1 MEDLDKLKKKID
13 QLEDDIEDLEGDL
26 DNEQKKRREA
36 ESAKSE
42 LEGMLSE
49 KDKVIE
55 DAKQNLSFAEKQ
67 LSKSQKEV
75 DTIAKSMHFVS
86 EILNAKSENDNE
98 QSDFAK
104 LFRIVD
110 DIVSFVID
118 YVDFTKRVFNFD
130 PLHLTDKE
138 TNEEIDVSIEL
149 YTWAFQT
156 KKPWL
161 RGKKSIAFVGEF
173 SAGKT
178 SIVNRLLGQNV
189 NDKNDKGLL
198 YTSAKAATAVP
209 TYVIGGDKERF
220 NFVTKDDELKILS
233 KETFT
238 SASKEVMDKIEG
250 LPNLVKYFIMYQRL
264 PALDRFSI
272 LDTPGFNS
280 NDSADANRTMEVI
293 NECDALFWVIDVNA
307 GTVNK
312 SSLKVIKEGYSSF
325 KPLYVVINKT
335 DTKSSGEVSAVVS
348 KVQGDFNRAGI
359 SVTGIICFGF
369 KSDLA
374 TLINPIAAIEKKD
387 DFDWILDYV
396 DKDVKDSVKV
406 LQQKYKEV
414 DKESRDWSE
423 EVAETIKILENNFGV
438 ITSDAEE
445 VHGAI
450 CDSKRNLSFTGDY
463 KISPAQG
470 EYLIETVENLSDV
483 VELQKRNIGIFK
495 DHVEANQKAEQE
507 FQNIKSDLKDAKA
520 LQERFKKLLGEYK
533 KCANLVAPPN
543 FEKNEVENYQKQ
555 NGSGYVTSTTENQ
568 SQVYTATSTSSPRD
582 TPNVNNEVEK
592 EVREPQAQ
600 TVVFSNITLKRDYS
614 SQEWRLTVSDA
625 HLMTTSFNSPK
636 GGAFFMFKCYGDR
649 LKNMGGT
656 GFPSGVAEVNGP
668 SIYVSEGYWSVT
680 FNVVDGSYAFTK
692 K

>member
-1 MEDLDKLKKKID
+1 MEDLDKLKKKIG
-13 QLEDDIEDLEGDL
+13 QLEDDIEDLEADL
-26 DNEQKKRREA
+26 DKEQKKRREA

-55 DAKQNLSFAEKQ
+55 DAKQNLSLAENQ

-98 QSDFAK
+98 QSDGAR
-104 LFRIVD
+104 LFRAVD
-110 DIVSFVID
+110 DIVSFVTDD
-118 YVDFTKRVFNFD
+118 YVDFSKRVFYFN
-130 PLHLTDKE
+130 PLCFTSKE
-138 TNEEIDVSIEL
+138 TNEERDLYPDL

-156 KKPWL
+156 KKSWL

-220 NFVTKDDELKILS
+220 LFVTKDDELKILS
-233 KETFT
+233 KETFA

-264 PALDRFSI
+264 PALGRFSI

-312 SSLKVIKEGYSSF
+312 SSLKVIKDGYTSS

-335 DTKSSGEVSAVVS
+335 DTKSSGEVDSVVR
-348 KVQGDFNRAGI
+348 KVSGDFKKAGVP
-359 SVTGIICFGF
+359 VTGIICFGF

-374 TLINPIAAIEKKD
+374 TLTNPIVAIEKKD
-387 DFDWILDYV
+387 EFDWILDSFDNCIEY
-396 DKDVKDSVKV
+396 SVKA
-406 LQQKYKEV
+406 LQREYKEA

-423 EVAETIKILENNFGV
+423 KVEEGIKILENNFD
-438 ITSDAEE
+438 IISSDAED
-445 VHGAI
+445 VHDAI
-450 CDSKRNLSFTGDY
+450 CDSSRNLSFTGDY
-463 KISPAQG
+463 KLSPAQG
-470 EYLIETVENLSDV
+470 DCLIETLDHLSET
-483 VELQKRNIGIFK
+483 VELQKNNIGIFK
-495 DHVEANQKAEQE
+495 GHIEANQEAEQK
-507 FQNIKSDLKDAKA
+507 FQNTRSDFKEAKA

-533 KCANLVAPPN
+533 KCANLVAPPP
-543 FEKNEVENYQKQ
+543 F
-555 NGSGYVTSTTENQ
+555 
-568 SQVYTATSTSSPRD
+568 
-582 TPNVNNEVEK
+582 
-592 EVREPQAQ
+592 
-600 TVVFSNITLKRDYS
+600 
-614 SQEWRLTVSDA
+614 
-625 HLMTTSFNSPK
+625 
-636 GGAFFMFKCYGDR
+636 
-649 LKNMGGT
+649 
-656 GFPSGVAEVNGP
+656 
-668 SIYVSEGYWSVT
+668 
-680 FNVVDGSYAFTK
+680 
-692 K
+692 